1 MLPLAQFAPHASF
14 KTNIETLVAQTL
26 RNAITQGAFYPGQE
40 LNEVGIAN
48 DLEISRMP
56 VRQAMSILE
65 AEGLVTR
72 VPRKGV
78 FVTSLDS
85 HDLEEIYTTR
95 VALEEV
101 AIRAAIPR
109 YTEEDFKKIER
120 NLETPPNKISTYTSF
135 LDVDKEFHVLLYA
148 PSGWKRVTKY
158 IQQLRNNTAIYR
170 ILKSPL
176 PVERLNLSLRDHRAI
191 FEACRKRDADTAAK
205 LLREHTLRTV
215 PRIIEMNSTQE
226 NIDSIKTGQPD

>member
-1 MLPLAQFAPHASF
+1 MKNDKKDESLSLAQFAPHASF
-14 KTNIETLVAQTL
+14 KTNIEALVVQTL

-40 LNEVGIAN
+40 LNEVGIAV

-65 AEGLVTR
+65 TEGLVTR

-101 AIRAAIPR
+101 AIRAAIPQ
-109 YTEEDFKKIER
+109 YTKEDFEKIER
-120 NLETPPNKISTYTSF
+120 NLETPQEKISTYSSF
-135 LDVDKEFHVLLYA
+135 LVIDKAFHALLYA

-158 IQQLRNNTAIYR
+158 IQELRNNTAMYR

-176 PVERLNLSLRDHRAI
+176 PVEKLNLSLSDHRNI
-191 FEACRKRDADTAAK
+191 FDACKKRDADTAAK
-205 LLREHTLRTV
+205 LLREHTLKTI
-215 PRIIEMNSTQE
+215 P
-226 NIDSIKTGQPD
+226 SIAEITIPNKT